1 VATAPSPSLPT
12 APRNLW
18 IVSPWADALLVIG
31 APLLIAPLLYLAVQ
45 VFAPELVA
53 GFVLGVLATGHHLP
67 GFLRAYGDPVLFR
80 HFRMRF
86 LLAPPLCFLMIFWFT
101 WNEMHGAAALVAIWS
116 IWHGF
121 MQVYGFMRIYDAK
134 AGENSAATRRLDWLV
149 CAVGFV
155 AILLWSEGATSWI
168 VRPAEVSGLYF
179 FPLLFGEAARATATT
194 IAVGVGIVYV
204 AYTAWKLYRGH
215 PIAPAKLILL
225 GISLGFL
232 YFSWVLMGS
241 AVLLGLAAFE
251 AFHDIQYLAIV
262 WANNR
267 RIVEKGS
274 ASPALSRL
282 FRPGAALVLLYIAL
296 CLAYGAAANTED
308 YFASRF
314 VVSGIISLGLTSAVM
329 HFYFDGFIW
338 KVRQTKTRD
347 DLGIPVTSAAA
358 AGSPP
363 ASGNQRRLEIRQLVY
378 LTAPFALLA
387 GLGLYAS
394 DLEIPMREVVV
405 RLQPGS
411 SDQQLQLGIAYQQRQ
426 RHAEA
431 SEHLRAA
438 IALDPEL
445 APAHY
450 HLAGSLAAQ
459 KRVPEAIEEY
469 RAALAADPDLTS
481 SSVVLANLLIAR
493 QRPLEAVTV
502 LRAALAR
509 SPDNWMLMDRLARAL
524 LAAPSDD
531 TRTREAMKLAQEAA
545 QLAPPHRAV
554 EPTKTLAEAMAAQG
568 RYAVAVSLLEK
579 AQEYE
584 ASRGAQAPEIQRPL
598 TRYRLL
604 KERAAAQRG
613 TPPAQGNPGA

>member
-1 VATAPSPSLPT
+1 MATAPSPSLPT

-18 IVSPWADALLVIG
+18 IVSPWADAVLVIG
-31 APLLIAPLLYLAVQ
+31 APLLIAPLLYLAVEA
-45 VFAPELVA
+45 FSPTLVA
-53 GFVLGVLATGHHLP
+53 GFVLGVLSTGHHLP

-80 HFRMRF
+80 RFRMRF
-86 LLAPPLCFLMIFWFT
+86 LMAPPLCFLAIFWFT

-134 AGENSAATRRLDWLV
+134 AGENSTATRRLDWLV
-149 CAVGFV
+149 CAVSFV

-179 FPLLFGEAARATATT
+179 FPLLFGEAARATTT
-194 IAVGVGIVYV
+194 AIAIGVGIVYV
-204 AYTAWKLYRGH
+204 AYTAWKIYQGR
-215 PIAPAKLILL
+215 PIAPAKLVLL

-241 AVLLGLAAFE
+241 AVLMGLAAFE

-267 RIVEKGS
+267 RIVDKGS

-282 FRPGAALVLLYIAL
+282 FRPGAALILLYVAL
-296 CLAYGAAANTED
+296 CIAYGAAANSED
-308 YFASRF
+308 YFAGRF

-347 DLGIPVTSAAA
+347 DLGIPQTEAAA
-358 AGSPP
+358 V
-363 ASGNQRRLEIRQLVY
+363 ASAPTFATHRRSEMRQLVY

-394 DLEIPMREVVV
+394 DLEIPMREGVV

-411 SDQQLQLGIAYQQRQ
+411 SEQQLKLGIAYLQQR
-426 RHAEA
+426 RHADA
-431 SEHLRAA
+431 SEHFRTA
-438 IALDPEL
+438 IALESDL
-445 APAHY
+445 AAAHY
-450 HLAGSLAAQ
+450 YLGASLAAQ
-459 KRVPEAIEEY
+459 ERDPEAIAAY
-469 RAALAADPDLTS
+469 RASLVADPDLTPS
-481 SSVVLANLLIAR
+481 TFALANLLVTR

-509 SPDNWMLMDRLARAL
+509 SPDNWILMDRLASSL
-524 LAAPSDD
+524 LAAPRDD
-531 TRTREAMKLAQEAA
+531 VRSREAMKLAQLAA
-545 QLAPPHRAV
+545 QLAPPHRVV
-554 EPTKTLAEAMAAQG
+554 EATKTLAEAMAAQG

-579 AQEYE
+579 AEQYE
-584 ASRGAQAPEIQRPL
+584 ASRGEPSQEIQRPL

-604 KERAAAQRG
+604 QERAAAQRG
-613 TPPAQGNPGA
+613 TPPARNDPGA